1 MATSAYIIVS
11 RTCACSWRQT
21 HDQAGFVI
29 WGFDRLVSLLR
40 MAVINKV
47 WLMPFR
53 KSNKQCSECTI
64 ELVNADLV
72 RVTVPRPLLRWGP
85 GQHA

>member
-11 RTCACSWRQT
+11 YIPYVVYGANIK
-21 HDQAGFVI
+21 AGFVI
-29 WGFDRLVSLLR
+29 WGFDRFVSLLR
-40 MAVINKV
+40 MAIINKV

-64 ELVNADLV
+64 ELVSTDLV
-72 RVTVPRPLLRWGP
+72 RVTVPRPLLKWGP